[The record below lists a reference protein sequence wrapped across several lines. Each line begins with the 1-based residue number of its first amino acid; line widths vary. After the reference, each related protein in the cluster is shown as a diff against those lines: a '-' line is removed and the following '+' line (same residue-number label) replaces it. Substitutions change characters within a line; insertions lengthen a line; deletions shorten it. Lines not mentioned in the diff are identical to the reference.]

1 MRLVLLPFGLI
12 YGLITSIR
20 NFFYNKGWLR
30 SFEFD
35 FPIVLVGNLS
45 AGGTGKTPHVEY
57 LIKALQDQY
66 KVATLSRGY
75 KRTMKGY
82 GLATELSLVEDI
94 GDEPKLYKHK
104 FPKTEVA
111 VSENRVT
118 GVYYLLNDEPETRVI
133 LMDDGFQH
141 RRIKA
146 GFNIILTTWQKPYFD
161 DYLLPAG
168 NLREYASG
176 VNRAQVVIV
185 SKCPATLTND
195 QRLRYKS
202 QLNLKHNQ
210 HVFFTHLAYGL
221 LYPLFIQQ
229 PAIQVK
235 ANEEVILL
243 TGIAANRQLKTYV
256 AERYGKVHVAAF
268 ADHHY
273 FTPKDFSRLV
283 SSFPATKIIITTEK
297 DAMRLMEQKEAI
309 IQAGFSIFVIP
320 VHVQFLGDEE
330 ACLNLIYDYI
340 EKYPPN
346 AAKNAVE

>member
-1 MRLVLLPFGLI
+1 MRLLLLPFGLI

-35 FPIVLVGNLS
+35 FPIILVGNLS

-57 LIKALQDQY
+57 LIKALQDHY

-82 GLATELSLVEDI
+82 GLATDLSLVEDI

-104 FPKTEVA
+104 YPKTEVA

-146 GFNIILTTWQKPYFD
+146 GFNIILTTWQQPYFS
-161 DYLLPAG
+161 DYMLPAG
-168 NLREYASG
+168 NLRESASG
-176 VNRAQVVIV
+176 KKRGQVVIV
-185 SKCPATLTND
+185 TKCPADLTND
-195 QRLRYKS
+195 QRLRFKS
-202 QLNLKHNQ
+202 QLNLENNQ
-210 HVFFTHLAYGL
+210 PVFFTQLAYGI
-221 LYPLFIQQ
+221 LYPLFIDQPVIQVQ
-229 PAIQVK
+229 PAD
-235 ANEEVILL
+235 EVILL
-243 TGIAANRQLKTYV
+243 TGIAANKQLKQWV
-256 AERYGKVHVAAF
+256 GERYKKVHVASF

-273 FTPKDFSRLV
+273 YTQNDLARLLT
-283 SSFPATKIIITTEK
+283 SFPTAKSIITTEK
-297 DAMRLMEQKEAI
+297 DAMRLMEQKDAI
-309 IQAGFSIFVIP
+309 IKAGFSIFVLP
-320 VHVQFLGDEE
+320 VDVRFLGDEE
-330 ACLNLIYDYI
+330 AFLNLIHDYI

-346 AAKNAVE
+346 AAKAAVE